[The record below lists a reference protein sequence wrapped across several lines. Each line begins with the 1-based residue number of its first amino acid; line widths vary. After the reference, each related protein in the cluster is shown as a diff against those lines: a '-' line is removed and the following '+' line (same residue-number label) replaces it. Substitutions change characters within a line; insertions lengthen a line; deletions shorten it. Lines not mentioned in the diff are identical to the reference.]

1 MTAPTTTP
9 IAAATTSRALT
20 PAPGSAATRARRWPL
35 VVAMIVASA
44 WSCMTVTD
52 VELLEISSTGVI
64 FGQAFLDQN
73 GSGVADAGD
82 APLRS
87 AAVQLVASGTSAVVA
102 TDTTDTLGVFVLL
115 NVPVGAYQ
123 VQLGANVLG
132 DSLQAL
138 GSASPITVA
147 VGDTTSFSLGATYP
161 TMTLAEVL
169 ASPPGK
175 RVFTSGIALNS
186 RQFNGDGLVFFKGPA
201 GYLRGTNVDRVNLS
215 PGDSLRLLGRTVV
228 SQGRPALDAVTPI
241 VLVPLAQFPIPVEVS
256 TAAARLAS
264 GGTLDAAL
272 VRIRDADVKDTSTV
286 ANDFRFWAY
295 NGGDSVEVV
304 LRSYLFSPMPLIR
317 PDTVMAISQA
327 TGLLSPFDDG
337 SGTVRWRLLVRSPSE
352 IVTFNKSADVGV
364 TASFDTLAASA
375 GDTVEI
381 RITVQN
387 AGPQA
392 ATTVEVSDTV
402 PAALTFLSSTA
413 TRGSYSAATR
423 IWTVGTLAAG
433 APADTLRIR
442 ATVTG
447 APGNVST
454 TARLRPLRREVETGP
469 LPNTAVTSP
478 GLVIS

>member
-1 MTAPTTTP
+1 M
-9 IAAATTSRALT
+9 
-20 PAPGSAATRARRWPL
+20 ARRWPL
-35 VVAMIVASA
+35 VVALMVASA

-87 AAVQLVASGTSAVVA
+87 ASVQLVASGTSAVVA
-102 TDTTDTLGVFVLL
+102 TDTTDTLGVFVLQ
-115 NVPVGAYQ
+115 NVPVGTYQ
-123 VQLGANVLG
+123 VQLGASVLG

-138 GSASPITVA
+138 ASGTPITVA
-147 VGDTTSFSLGATYP
+147 VGDTTPLSLGATYP
-161 TMTLAEVL
+161 TMTLAQVL
-169 ASPPGK
+169 AAPPGQ
-175 RVFTSGIALNS
+175 RVFTAGIALNP
-186 RQFNGDGLVFFKGPA
+186 RQFNGDGLVFFKDPA
-201 GYLRGTNVDRVNLS
+201 GYLRGTNVDRVNLN
-215 PGDSLRLLGRTVV
+215 PGDSVRLLGRTAV
-228 SQGRPALDAVTPI
+228 SEGRPALDAVTPI

-256 TAAARLAS
+256 AAAARVAS

-272 VRIRDADVKDTSTV
+272 VRIRDSEIRDTSTV
-286 ANDFRFWAY
+286 ANDFRFWAH

-304 LRSYLFSPMPLIR
+304 LRSFLSIGPNPPVR
-317 PDTVMAISQA
+317 PDTVVAISQA

-352 IVTFNKSADVGV
+352 IVTFNKSADLGL

-387 AGPQA
+387 AGPQT
-392 ATTVEVSDTV
+392 ATSVEVTDTV

-433 APADTLRIR
+433 VPADTLRIL

-454 TARLRPLRREVETGP
+454 TARLRPLRREVEVNGTN
-469 LPNTAVTSP
+469 NTAVTFP
-478 GLVIS
+478 FLVIS